1 MLRSLLWL
9 HLLCLS
15 WGARSD
21 CKCLCRNWA
30 VCLINCTVEIH
41 RWGKQTVP
49 NAGQHFA
56 PSVLTERKCH
66 QQISLAAI
74 KPSLRLSHLVFL
86 QIVRRTFILFCRAS
100 SFPPVVSSTS
110 SRACLSV
117 FLSRSLTSYLLL
129 SGQMSSGHRWRADG
143 THARLKRPQVEG
155 RERKGDMLR
164 QCLLIIYTRLND
176 ASLSPLFCRPPRV
189 ARLRR
194 SEPKGRWGQP
204 PPNSLPLRPCLFT
217 AFYCQRR
224 RGSRGVGGEVWGGTH
239 VHTDWRAGK
248 KKKIHSAARAIDK
261 VAIATA
267 CPTSELNTYTV

>member
-1 MLRSLLWL
+1 M
-9 HLLCLS
+9 
-15 WGARSD
+15 A
-21 CKCLCRNWA
+21 
-30 VCLINCTVEIH
+30 IH

-49 NAGQHFA
+49 NAGQRFA

-86 QIVRRTFILFCRAS
+86 QIVRRTFMLFCLAS
-100 SFPPVVSSTS
+100 SFPPVVSSLVFPPPTSHALSTS
-110 SRACLSV
+110 SRVCLSV

-194 SEPKGRWGQP
+194 SEPKGQWGQP

-239 VHTDWRAGK
+239 IHMYTQTGGEAK
-248 KKKIHSAARAIDK
+248 KKNSLSSQSYRQGCYSNSLSYLWAEHLYSISIN
-261 VAIATA
+261 A
-267 CPTSELNTYTV
+267 CTPRDETNTNMLKLLY